1 MANALDLDLFLARR
15 VGDDRIAAHRGLRQ
29 QDLSGHR
36 WIAGRRGLGVVG
48 SWRIDP
54 PQCGLFPAAS
64 LPALVLRGCTGRR
77 GRRDRPGAGC
87 ADRRRRTCRALGRTA
102 RRLRDQSAGLG
113 HVDRRTGLPAMTLW
127 TGPILPMVALTWP
140 LLLGALTAL
149 PAVRRFALR
158 LLPLAPLPALW
169 LAIIGGQGVT
179 TAPDLLLGVTLDLD
193 EARRLLLGMTA
204 ALWAVAGL
212 AAQPMAGKPHATMF
226 SGFWCLVLAGNL
238 GVFMALDVATF
249 YVAFAAV
256 SLASWFLIVHD
267 RSEKALHAA
276 RVYIVIALMGE
287 VALLVGLIIGAHTA
301 QSMAIDEIRMAFG
314 DKPLNTVAIALL
326 VIGFGIKA
334 GLVPLHVWL
343 PLAHPAAPVPGS
355 AVLSGAIV
363 KAGLFGLLLFLP
375 DGAFGLTLMTLG
387 LTGAFGAALWGLT
400 QANPKAVLAYSTIS
414 QMGLMVMFIG
424 VGGAAR
430 EMAPFYA
437 LHHGFAKGALFLLV
451 GVMLAAGTTRHRV
464 LCLGVAAAVAASVAG
479 FPITGG
485 ALAKAA
491 VKPGLTDAI
500 VLAVSLSSVV
510 TSLILVWFLRR
521 LWLLTASRAPSAGF
535 PRRLALPALAGA
547 LAVASPW
554 LLWTEWTGRQ
564 AGYPLAA
571 TSIVDATWPVAVALP
586 FALALLRRSPSAIP
600 PGDLLLLLPAWH
612 PVSVALP
619 DRVPLG
625 RGDRVLSAVPRAIAR
640 AERILIRWPVSG
652 ALLPILVV
660 VFFVLLM

>member
-1 MANALDLDLFLARR
+1 
-15 VGDDRIAAHRGLRQ
+15 
-29 QDLSGHR
+29 
-36 WIAGRRGLGVVG
+36 
-48 SWRIDP
+48 
-54 PQCGLFPAAS
+54 
-64 LPALVLRGCTGRR
+64 
-77 GRRDRPGAGC
+77 
-87 ADRRRRTCRALGRTA
+87 
-102 RRLRDQSAGLG
+102 
-113 HVDRRTGLPAMTLW
+113 MTLW
-127 TGPILPMVALTWP
+127 TGPLLPLVALVWP
-140 LLLGALTAL
+140 LLLAALTAL
-149 PAVRRFALR
+149 PVLRGSAAR

-169 LAIIGGQGVT
+169 LAVTGVEDVT
-179 TAPDLLLGVTLDLD
+179 TAPDLLLGVTLGLD
-193 EARRLLLGMTA
+193 GARRLLLGMTA
-204 ALWAVAGL
+204 ALWLITGL
-212 AAQPMAGKPHATMF
+212 AAQPMAGKPHMAIF
-226 SGFWCLVLAGNL
+226 SGFWCVTLSGNL
-238 GVFMALDVATF
+238 GVFLALDVVTF

-256 SLASWFLIVHD
+256 SLAAWFLIVHD
-267 RSEKALHAA
+267 RTGTALRAG
-276 RVYIVIALMGE
+276 RVYIVIAIAGE
-287 VALLVGLIIGAHTA
+287 VFLLLGLLIGVAAAGGVDIAAVREAIGSSGAGPVAVALLVA
-301 QSMAIDEIRMAFG
+301 
-314 DKPLNTVAIALL
+314 
-326 VIGFGIKA
+326 GFGIKA

-343 PLAHPAAPVPGS
+343 PLAHPAAPVPAS
-355 AVLSGAIV
+355 AALSGAIV
-363 KAGLFGLLLFLP
+363 KAGLFGLILFLP
-375 DGAFGLTLMTLG
+375 EEAFGAFLMAFGLL
-387 LTGAFGAALWGLT
+387 GAFGAALWGLT

-424 VGGAAR
+424 AGGAAR

-491 VKPGLTDAI
+491 VKPGLTDAV

-521 LWLLTASRAPSAGF
+521 LWLLTASGAPSAGF

-625 RGDRVLSAVPRAIAR
+625 RGDRVLSAVPRAIAG

-660 VFFVLLM
+660 VFFFLLM